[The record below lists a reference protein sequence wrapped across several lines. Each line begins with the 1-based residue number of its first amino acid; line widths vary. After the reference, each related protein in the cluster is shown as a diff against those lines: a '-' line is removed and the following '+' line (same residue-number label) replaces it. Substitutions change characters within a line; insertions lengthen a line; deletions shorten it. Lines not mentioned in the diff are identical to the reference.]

1 MRHIEH
7 DEQVKFFTYLRSL
20 EADGVGAAGVTFAV
34 PNGARLASLRHAK
47 RIAAEGMK
55 AGVPDIICPVFNSE
69 FTGLAIEMKI
79 PPNKSTA
86 KQLVWQKR
94 LRKHGWK
101 VAECHSAVEALQEF
115 ATYNKLETRG
125 YRVLREV
132 LDE

>member
-7 DEQVKFFTYLRSL
+7 DEQVKFFGYLRTIK
-20 EADGVGAAGVTFAV
+20 GKGAELAALTFAV
-34 PNGARLASLRHAK
+34 PNGARMASLRHAK

-79 PPNKSTA
+79 PPNKSTP
-86 KQLVWQKR
+86 KQLDWQAR

-101 VAECHSAVEALQEF
+101 VVECHSAVEALREFIEYHKLVPGRQLQEI
-115 ATYNKLETRG
+115 
-125 YRVLREV
+125 